1 MCFFFFFFFP
11 AQLLLWFA
19 DSSVVVARGR
29 GCLLFCCG
37 MWLLFLWWSAPLK
50 LCLGWLLLGILWS
63 CIRGLGA
70 HLELLPHA
78 LALTCMP
85 SHILTH
91 TCTLL
96 HVLAC
101 PLHALTHPQM
111 SLHTLATKQK
121 PVHIATR
128 EEPLHQ
134 NSSGGLPQLERSS
147 KSPNATREESCTTT
161 REVQQ

>member
-1 MCFFFFFFFP
+1 MCFFFFP

-101 PLHALTHPQM
+101 PLHALTHPLM
-111 SLHTLATKQK
+111 SLHTLAC
-121 PVHIATR
+121 
-128 EEPLHQ
+128 PLPTSHALT
-134 NSSGGLPQLERSS
+134 SPCMPLYILAHPPTTWHVLAGTHTPLYILAQL
-147 KSPNATREESCTTT
+147 
-161 REVQQ
+161 